1 MIYVHLSAERISY
14 LNCPRVYD
22 WTGRTEKEDV
32 ALVANFTFV
41 ARDSETKKAAPVN
54 QLVPETEEEKR
65 LYAQAEARNELKK
78 RQRKQGNGDVSKE
91 AIDMQRLKDIL
102 SEVGGI
108 ISIRQIVSL
117 FAARFYCRSVE
128 SCDL

>member
-1 MIYVHLSAERISY
+1 MLSAERGF
-14 LNCPRVYD
+14 LPGLPT

-65 LYAQAEARNELKK
+65 LYAQGEARNELKK
-78 RQRKQGNGDVSKE
+78 QQRKQGNPDASKE
-91 AIDMQRLKDIL
+91 AVDKQRLKDIL
-102 SEVGGI
+102 SEVGGKSNLKNPNPSNSQLI
-108 ISIRQIVSL
+108 ICCKFL
-117 FAARFYCRSVE
+117 
-128 SCDL
+128 L